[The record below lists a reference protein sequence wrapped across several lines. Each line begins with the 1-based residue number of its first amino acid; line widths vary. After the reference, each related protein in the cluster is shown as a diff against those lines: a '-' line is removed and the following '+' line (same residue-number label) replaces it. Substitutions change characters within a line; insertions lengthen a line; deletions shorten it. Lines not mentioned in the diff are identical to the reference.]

1 MGQYQSGI
9 ANLRIG
15 SLRQGVGWFAV
26 LVIGAIVYR
35 MKAKPRGMQDIGARR
50 ESGDPAGVR
59 GWHSRGYLPHF
70 DSPDHV
76 QHVTV
81 HLADSLPK
89 SVIERVDQMIEAM
102 PDRERTIERRKRL
115 HDWIDAG
122 HGACYLKDAEC
133 AKVVQ
138 DAFLYFNEERYHLYA
153 WVVMPNHF
161 HVLFQPIKG
170 WSMAKIV
177 ASWKRFTA
185 TEIKIVLRARQE
197 SARQESGDPGSANLR
212 IGISEPL
219 WPQEYWDRYIRN
231 EQHLQSTIEYIQ
243 QNPVKA
249 GLCVNIADWQWSSA
263 SGESERYS

>member
-1 MGQYQSGI
+1 
-9 ANLRIG
+9 
-15 SLRQGVGWFAV
+15 
-26 LVIGAIVYR
+26 

-59 GWHSRGYLPHF
+59 GWHTRGYLLHF
-70 DSPDHV
+70 DSPDHI

-81 HLADSLPK
+81 HLVDSLPK
-89 SVIERVDQMIEAM
+89 SAIERVDQMIEAM
-102 PDRERTIERRKRL
+102 PDCEGIVERRKRL

-122 HGACYLKDAEC
+122 HGACYLEDAKC

-138 DAFLYFNEERYHLYA
+138 EAFLYFNEERYHLYA

-161 HVLFQPIKG
+161 HVLFQPVNG

-185 TEIKIVLRARQE
+185 TEIKLVLRARQE
-197 SARQESGDPGSANLR
+197 SARLLS
-212 IGISEPL
+212 GISEPL
-219 WPQEYWDRYIRN
+219 WPREYWDRYIRN
-231 EQHLQSTIEYIQ
+231 EQHLQAAIAYIE

-249 GLCVNIADWQWSSA
+249 GLCSNASEWRWSSA

>member
-1 MGQYQSGI
+1 
-9 ANLRIG
+9 
-15 SLRQGVGWFAV
+15 
-26 LVIGAIVYR
+26 
-35 MKAKPRGMQDIGARR
+35 MKAKPRGMQDIGARP

-81 HLADSLPK
+81 HLVDSLPK
-89 SVIERVDQMIEAM
+89 SAIERVDQMIEAM
-102 PDRERTIERRKRL
+102 PDRGRIIERRKRL
-115 HDWIDAG
+115 HEWIDAG
-122 HGACYLKDAEC
+122 HGACCLGDAEC

-138 DAFLYFNEERYHLYA
+138 DAFLHFNEERYHLYA

-161 HVLFQPIKG
+161 HVLFQPING
-170 WSMAKIV
+170 WSLAKIV

-185 TEIKIVLRARQE
+185 TEIKLVLRARQE
-197 SARQESGDPGSANLR
+197 SARQESGDPGSARLLS
-212 IGISEPL
+212 GISEPL
-219 WPQEYWDRYIRN
+219 WPREYWDRYIRN
-231 EQHLQSTIEYIQ
+231 EKHLRATIAYIE

-249 GLCVNIADWQWSSA
+249 GLCSNASDWQWSSA

>member
-1 MGQYQSGI
+1 MD
-9 ANLRIG
+9 
-15 SLRQGVGWFAV
+15 WFAV
-26 LVIGAIVYR
+26 LVIGAIVHR

-59 GWHSRGYLPHF
+59 GWHTRGYLPHF
-70 DSPDHV
+70 DSPDHI

-102 PDRERTIERRKRL
+102 PDGERAIERRKRL

-122 HGACYLKDAEC
+122 HGACYLRDAEC
-133 AKVVQ
+133 AKVVEN
-138 DAFLYFNEERYHLYA
+138 AFLHFNEERYHLYA

-161 HVLFQPIKG
+161 HVLFQPING
-170 WSMAKIV
+170 WSMAKVV
-177 ASWKRFTA
+177 ASWKRFDSTK
-185 TEIKIVLRARQE
+185 IKKVIR
-197 SARQESGDPGSANLR
+197 ARQESGDPGGASLLS
-212 IGISEPL
+212 GISEPL
-219 WPQEYWDRYIRN
+219 WPREYWDRYIRN
-231 EQHLQSTIEYIQ
+231 EQHLRSTIAYIE

-249 GLCVNIADWQWSSA
+249 GLCSNASDWRWSSA

>member
-1 MGQYQSGI
+1 
-9 ANLRIG
+9 LVCG
-15 SLRQGVGWFAV
+15 SSDWSYCLQDEGKAAGDA
-26 LVIGAIVYR
+26 GYR
-35 MKAKPRGMQDIGARR
+35 SQTG
-50 ESGDPAGVR
+50 SGDPAGVR
-59 GWHSRGYLPHF
+59 GWHTRGYLPHF
-70 DSPDHV
+70 DSPDHI

-81 HLADSLPK
+81 HLVDSLPK
-89 SVIERVDQMIEAM
+89 SAIERVDQMIEAM
-102 PDRERTIERRKRL
+102 PDCEGIVERRKRL

-122 HGACYLKDAEC
+122 HGACYLGKAEC

-161 HVLFQPIKG
+161 HVLFQPVNG
-170 WSMAKIV
+170 WAMAKIV

-219 WPQEYWDRYIRN
+219 WPREYWDRYIRS
-231 EQHLQSTIEYIQ
+231 EKHLRATIAYIE

-249 GLCVNIADWQWSSA
+249 DLCSNEAEWRWTVHQESQSDIRESS
-263 SGESERYS
+263 EILDLLWTPT

>member
-26 LVIGAIVYR
+26 LVIGAIVHR

-81 HLADSLPK
+81 HLVDSLPK
-89 SVIERVDQMIEAM
+89 SAIERVDQMIEAM
-102 PDRERTIERRKRL
+102 PDGERAIERRKRL

-122 HGACYLKDAEC
+122 HGACCLEDAEC
-133 AKVVQ
+133 ARVVQ
-138 DAFLYFNEERYHLYA
+138 DAFLHFNEERYHLYA

-161 HVLFQPIKG
+161 HVLFQPING
-170 WSMAKIV
+170 WSMAKVV
-177 ASWKRFTA
+177 ASWKRFDS
-185 TEIKIVLRARQE
+185 TEIKKVIR
-197 SARQESGDPGSANLR
+197 ARQESGDPGSANLR

-219 WPQEYWDRYIRN
+219 WPREYWDRYIRN

-249 GLCVNIADWQWSSA
+249 GLCVNIADWRWSSA

>member
-1 MGQYQSGI
+1 
-9 ANLRIG
+9 
-15 SLRQGVGWFAV
+15 
-26 LVIGAIVYR
+26 

-59 GWHSRGYLPHF
+59 GWHTRGYLLHF
-70 DSPDHV
+70 DSPDHI

-81 HLADSLPK
+81 HLVDSLPK
-89 SVIERVDQMIEAM
+89 SAIERVDQMIEAM
-102 PDRERTIERRKRL
+102 PDCEGIVERRKRL

-122 HGACYLKDAEC
+122 HGACYLEDAKC

-138 DAFLYFNEERYHLYA
+138 EAFLYFNEERYHLYA

-161 HVLFQPIKG
+161 HVLFQPVNG

-185 TEIKIVLRARQE
+185 IEIKLVLRARQE
-197 SARQESGDPGSANLR
+197 SARLLS
-212 IGISEPL
+212 GISEPL
-219 WPQEYWDRYIRN
+219 WPREYWDRYIRN
-231 EQHLQSTIEYIQ
+231 EQHLQAAIAYIE

-249 GLCVNIADWQWSSA
+249 GLCSNASEWRWSSA